1 MFERQAI
8 GVGTC
13 ILSTG
18 RGFPCSATNLRGSSM
33 FTTGA
38 VPCIG
43 MYYKQDIAANYKQ
56 VSGRANQP
64 LNHFLLLRSKKSLQ
78 MKLNSREILQSSFK
92 RWI

>member
-1 MFERQAI
+1 
-8 GVGTC
+8 
-13 ILSTG
+13 
-18 RGFPCSATNLRGSSM
+18 
-33 FTTGA
+33 
-38 VPCIG
+38 